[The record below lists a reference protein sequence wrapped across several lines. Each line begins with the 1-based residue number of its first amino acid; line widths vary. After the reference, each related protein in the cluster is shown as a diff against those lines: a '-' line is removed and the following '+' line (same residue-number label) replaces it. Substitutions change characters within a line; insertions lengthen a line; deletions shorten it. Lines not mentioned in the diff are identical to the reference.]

1 MRVTSRSS
9 GHGIVAAT
17 SRQAGTLQQLWLL
30 PQPAFRSRRQR
41 REDST
46 PATIACRLGSSACR
60 ITPLP
65 PSGPGAGACMTSRGV
80 HYTAHE
86 SARCRATFALPP
98 TRSRR
103 LLSAVPGLSPG
114 RLILLSLSLD
124 SELQSLLDTR
134 VGYCPALDRAQLSS
148 GGQAKGRLQPLCMP
162 ILGPLTGRGHT
173 TVRSTLRLGTA
184 PKRPQTRPPAHPWT
198 VDRQPPA
205 WAIACF

>member
-1 MRVTSRSS
+1 MPLAACTTQSTPTQAPLLLPGISSRCEPCPRRSTGRRIVRVTSRSS

-46 PATIACRLGSSACR
+46 PAIIACRLGSSACR

-86 SARCRATFALPP
+86 SARCRATFATPNSFKTSLVCR
-98 TRSRR
+98 TWS
-103 LLSAVPGLSPG
+103 LTWSPH
-114 RLILLSLSLD
+114 
-124 SELQSLLDTR
+124 
-134 VGYCPALDRAQLSS
+134 
-148 GGQAKGRLQPLCMP
+148 PLV
-162 ILGPLTGRGHT
+162 L
-173 TVRSTLRLGTA
+173 VLRLRVAEST
-184 PKRPQTRPPAHPWT
+184 
-198 VDRQPPA
+198 
-205 WAIACF
+205 